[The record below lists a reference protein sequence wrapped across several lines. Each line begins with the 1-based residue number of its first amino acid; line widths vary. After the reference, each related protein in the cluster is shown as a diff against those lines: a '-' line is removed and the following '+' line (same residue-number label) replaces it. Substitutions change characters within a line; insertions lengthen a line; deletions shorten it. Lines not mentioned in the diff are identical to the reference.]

1 MMRHAIAALF
11 ALLPLT
17 GQAAVLAAAR
27 TLQAGTIITASDLRA
42 IDGKSAG
49 LSDPASAIGKQ
60 ARVTIYEGRPIHAN
74 LLQSPRIVRRNQT
87 VQVIFQR
94 GALQVRAQA
103 RALSDGG
110 EGDVIRVMNTD
121 SRKVISALVQPDG
134 SLLAGF

>member
-1 MMRHAIAALF
+1 M
-11 ALLPLT
+11 
-17 GQAAVLAAAR
+17 
-27 TLQAGTIITASDLRA
+27 
-42 IDGKSAG
+42 
-49 LSDPASAIGKQ
+49 
-60 ARVTIYEGRPIHAN
+60 
-74 LLQSPRIVRRNQT
+74 
-87 VQVIFQR
+87 QVIFQR